1 LQGIKARLPHLLRHI
16 DALEA
21 ERNTLKQAW
30 REKHQAANMATLR
43 IAYLERML
51 ELAEENNLHQRQRII
66 DLSTVPP
73 PVWRSH

>member
-1 LQGIKARLPHLLRHI
+1 
-16 DALEA
+16 
-21 ERNTLKQAW
+21 
-30 REKHQAANMATLR
+30 MATLR